1 MMKFEYRPY
10 DAPTLV
16 CPDPNANVANGG
28 GGGFSIWSYMT
39 AAVVW
44 IKNFAWPRPK
54 MVFL

>member
-1 MMKFEYRPY
+1 MKYEYRPY

-39 AAVVW
+39 AAVVRM
-44 IKNFAWPRPK
+44 KKFVWPRPK
-54 MVFL
+54 LAFL